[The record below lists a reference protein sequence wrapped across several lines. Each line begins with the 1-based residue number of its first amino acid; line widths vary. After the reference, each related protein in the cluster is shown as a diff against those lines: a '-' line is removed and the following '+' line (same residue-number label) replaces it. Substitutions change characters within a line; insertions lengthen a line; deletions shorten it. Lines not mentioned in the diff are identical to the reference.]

1 MRPVLLICKLVV
13 QFKVN
18 FVWLSCALI
27 RVFTVA
33 LCLGLSVNH
42 PMPTQ
47 TVKVN
52 IEGSGEVGSSKKS
65 F

>member
-13 QFKVN
+13 QFKVT

-27 RVFTVA
+27 HIA
-33 LCLGLSVNH
+33 LCLGLSVNQ

-52 IEGSGEVGSSKKS
+52 IEGSREVGSSKKS